1 MLKMKTL
8 NSWIIGC
15 LLFASQAVIAQTP
28 TIDPTNCRDGEKVE
42 YCGQHKKL
50 QQMIQQNPAFA
61 QSLLEDE
68 VQRIKDQNA
77 GGSVP
82 KGTIYKIPVVFH
94 VLHSGGIEN
103 ISDEQIFNQ
112 LDILN
117 RDYRLQNADAAN
129 VQSDFQ
135 GMPADVEIEFVLAT
149 IAPNGQCFKGITRTL
164 SAMSY
169 DGADGNAQ
177 VDAIVAGNDVYQGQ
191 WSGSKYLNI
200 FVCGEIGGAAGYTM
214 KPFAAGFGGETMY
227 NGIWIL
233 HDYVGSIG
241 TGSTGTS
248 RALTHEVGHWF
259 NLDHTWGGNNNPG
272 NASSCSTDDAV
283 TDTPNC
289 IGVTSCLLSANT
301 CNSINSYWTYDVRD
315 NVENYMDYSY
325 CSKMFTPGQVTRMRN
340 ACTGNTGGRNKL
352 WTTANLTATGANA
365 PLVLCKA
372 EFTSNKTSV
381 CVGDSIEFADD
392 SYNVVTG
399 WSWTF
404 QGGVPA
410 ISTAQ
415 NPVVT
420 YSTPGLYTVTLT
432 ATDGGNSDSETKT
445 SYVRV
450 LPASASLPFLEGF
463 ETYTTLAGNESWEVY
478 NPNNNNAWT
487 IESTTGH
494 SGTKCAKVVNFGQA
508 GSNVDELISSPVDL
522 SNVVGSVT
530 LSFRYAYRKK
540 TTADNEWLKVFI
552 TNDCG
557 GTWLQRKTLGG
568 SSLSSLTSTSS
579 WKPTTAADWTTV
591 HMINIF
597 SDQWVDNFRY
607 KFRFEGN
614 GGNNMYLD
622 DINIYQGAPSDNL
635 VAAGLAEN
643 GLIQDL
649 SLFPNPTENELNIQ
663 FSALNA
669 EKAVIQLRD
678 VSGKLI
684 RTEVINAASGSNL
697 AMMSVKELASGT
709 YFMTLT
715 LGDIQQTMQFV
726 VK

>member
-1 MLKMKTL
+1 MKTFNTWL
-8 NSWIIGC
+8 IGI
-15 LLFASQAVIAQTP
+15 LLVASQVVFAQTP

-42 YCGQHKKL
+42 YCLQHKKL
-50 QQMIQQNPAFA
+50 QKMIQQNPAFA
-61 QSLLEDE
+61 QSLLDE
-68 VQRIKDQNA
+68 EQQNA
-77 GGSVP
+77 KDHKGDGSVT
-82 KGTIYKIPVVFH
+82 KGTVYKIPVVFH

-112 LDILN
+112 MEILN
-117 RDYRLQNADAAN
+117 RDFRLQNADASN

-149 IAPNGQCFKGITRTL
+149 KAPNGQCFKGITRTL
-164 SAMSY
+164 SSMSY
-169 DGADGNAQ
+169 NGADGDAQ
-177 VDAIVAGNDVYQGQ
+177 VDAIVAGNDVFQGQ

-214 KPFAAGFGGETMY
+214 KPFASGFGGESMY

-233 HDYVGSIG
+233 HDYVGAIG

-248 RALTHEVGHWF
+248 RAVTHEVGHWF

-301 CNSINSYWTYDVRD
+301 CNSVNSFWTYDVRD

-325 CSKMFTPGQVTRMRN
+325 CSKMFTQGQVTRMRN
-340 ACTGNTGGRNKL
+340 ACTSSTGGRNKL
-352 WTTANLTATGANA
+352 WTTANLTSTGVNA

-372 EFTSNKTSV
+372 QFTANKTSV
-381 CVGDSIEFADD
+381 CVGDSIEFMDD
-392 SYNVVTG
+392 SYNVVSG
-399 WSWTF
+399 WTWTF
-404 QGGVPA
+404 QGGSPA
-410 ISTAQ
+410 TSTAQ

-420 YSTPGLYTVTLT
+420 YTTPGLYTVTLT
-432 ATDGGNSDSETKT
+432 ATDGSSSDSETKT
-445 SYVRV
+445 SFVRV
-450 LPASASLPFLEGF
+450 LPASVSLPFLEGF
-463 ETYTTLAGNESWEVY
+463 ESYTTLAGIESWEVY

-487 IESTTGH
+487 IESTTSH
-494 SGTKCAKVVNFGQA
+494 SGSKCAKVVNFGQS
-508 GSNVDELISSPVDL
+508 GSNLDELISSPVDL
-522 SNVVGSVT
+522 SGVVGSVT
-530 LSFRYAYRKK
+530 LSFRYAYRKRS
-540 TTADNEWLKVFI
+540 TADSEWLKVFI
-552 TNDCG
+552 TSDCG

-568 SSLSSLTSTSS
+568 SSLSPLTSSSS
-579 WKPTTAADWTTV
+579 WKPTTAADWETV

-614 GGNNMYLD
+614 NGNNIYLD

-635 VAAGLAEN
+635 VSVGLPEV

-649 SLFPNPTENELNIQ
+649 SLFPNPSENELNIR
-663 FSALNA
+663 FTALNA
-669 EKAVIQLRD
+669 EKATIQLRD
-678 VSGKLI
+678 IAGKVI
-684 RTEVINAASGSNL
+684 RTEAINAASGSNL
-697 AMMSVKELASGT
+697 AMMSVKELATGS

-715 LGDIQQTMQFV
+715 LGDVQQTIQFV